1 MGKLRF
7 LQARLKQILEGSIGF
22 RFFKQNI
29 NLLSN
34 REEDEKTIREV
45 STLLNEGRSKVIQVY
60 SPPSPLNLIISWKI
74 WRSHFFPK
82 VQNRLNFF

>member
-7 LQARLKQILEGSIGF
+7 LKPGLYRVKQILEGSIGF

-45 STLLNEGRSKVIQVY
+45 STLLNEGVGR
-60 SPPSPLNLIISWKI
+60 
-74 WRSHFFPK
+74 R
-82 VQNRLNFF
+82 